1 VLTDQ
6 PWANVWE
13 GLLNLNSSHDDVQP
27 DPSHLEP
34 ADDAL
39 YYVQNSIEDWAA
51 EKLPSINSTLMG
63 LESSAAAGSEE
74 FTADSTQQLCYG
86 MVCLSSPCGYSPLS
100 TSHMSP
106 FTILILSSLC
116 GHSLASKPHVPLL
129 KILILHSGLPY
140 SYQTRGGDGTD

>member
-6 PWANVWE
+6 PWGDVWE
-13 GLLNLNSSHDDVQP
+13 GLLNLNSSHGDVQP

-39 YYVQNSIEDWAA
+39 CYVQNSIEEWAA
-51 EKLPSINSTLMG
+51 QKLSSINSMSTG

-74 FTADSTQQLCYG
+74 LTADRPQQLCYG
-86 MVCLSSPCGYSPLS
+86 MVC
-100 TSHMSP
+100 
-106 FTILILSSLC
+106 LSSLC
-116 GHSLASKPHVPLL
+116 GHSLASKPHVSLL

-140 SYQTRGGDGTD
+140 SYQTRRGDVTD

>member
-13 GLLNLNSSHDDVQP
+13 GLLNLNSSHGDVQP

-39 YYVQNSIEDWAA
+39 CYVQNSIEDWAA
-51 EKLPSINSTLMG
+51 QKIPSINSTLMG

-86 MVCLSSPCGYSPLS
+86 MVC
-100 TSHMSP
+100 
-106 FTILILSSLC
+106 LSSLC